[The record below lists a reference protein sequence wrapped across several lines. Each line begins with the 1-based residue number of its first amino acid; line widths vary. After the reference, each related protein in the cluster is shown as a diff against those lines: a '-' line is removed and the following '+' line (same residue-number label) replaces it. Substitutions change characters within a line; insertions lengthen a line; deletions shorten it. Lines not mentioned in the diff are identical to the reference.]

1 MSQKFVFSDK
11 AVHSK
16 PVNPDFIMTFEK
28 NNNLDDIKKK
38 YQIIFA
44 VSDQG
49 TKARDIIWFFEHE
62 EDRDKAF
69 ENIRCLLC
77 FPV

>member
-1 MSQKFVFSDK
+1 MPQKFIFSDK

-16 PVNPDFIMTFEK
+16 PVNPDFIMTFERH
-28 NNNLDDIKKK
+28 NTESRTNK
-38 YQIIFA
+38 YTIIFA

-49 TKARDIIWFFEHE
+49 TKARDVIWYFEAE
-62 EDRDKAF
+62 DDRDKAF
-69 ENIRCLLC
+69 ENIRCMLC